1 MDKKIDKEYVIGV
14 DTGGTF
20 TDITVID
27 QEGKI
32 IHEKS
37 PSTPPDFSIG
47 IMNSIA
53 QAAKTMAL
61 DMETLIS
68 RTSVFNHGMT
78 VATNMIINRA
88 GSKTGLI
95 TTKGF
100 EDTILIMKARGKC
113 LGLSE
118 MEIKHQARCQKPEP
132 FVPKHLIR
140 GVTERIDCFGNIVV
154 PLNHNELD
162 EIVRDLVEHQKV
174 EAIAICTLWSLTN
187 QVHEKEIEDLIHQK
201 YPEVFVSRS
210 SELVP
215 LLGEYERTVTTVFN
229 AYLMPETRKYLT
241 SLDNSLKRKKL
252 SFSPMIMQAAGGIT
266 PIEEAMIAPVFTIS
280 SGPAGGMIGSSILG
294 EILGYKNI
302 ITTDVGGTSFDVGLI
317 IDGEPLRKDDAVLDQ
332 YALRLPMIDVSSIGA
347 AGGSVVWYDEIS
359 HTMKIGPQSMGAF
372 PGPACYGRGGS
383 VPTLADVDLILGFLD
398 PDSFFGGRMR
408 LDKEKAS
415 AAMDTVASK
424 LGMDIYEA
432 ARGARRLACVIMANL
447 IENKV
452 LFRGYDPRECVMF
465 LFGGGGPE
473 FGSEYGRQSG
483 AKELIMLRESS
494 TLSAFGIAVSD
505 ILYQELVSEIYFM
518 PGNPKSITQSYEKL
532 EEKILNLF
540 EKQGFN
546 EKDVLLTREGQLR
559 YGRQVNYV
567 SVPVPSGELSEYDV
581 KKIMDDFEIHYET
594 LFGKG
599 SGYKKA
605 GIEMVNLKV
614 YGVVKTTRPSLRKL
628 KKRGQNPS
636 LAQKGSR
643 EVYLEDTFSTVPVF
657 DWEKLEPGNILAG
670 PAIVESTFTTGVIL
684 NHMEGQ
690 IDEYRN
696 IHVVY

>member
-1 MDKKIDKEYVIGV
+1 MVEKVVKEYVIGV

-20 TDITVID
+20 TDITVLD
-27 QEGKI
+27 REGNI
-32 IHEKS
+32 THEKA
-37 PSTPPDFSIG
+37 PSTPPDFSVG
-47 IMNSIA
+47 IMNSVA
-53 QAAKTMAL
+53 QAAKAIGL
-61 DMETLIS
+61 DTETLIS
-68 RTSVFNHGMT
+68 KTSMFNHGMT
-78 VATNMIINRA
+78 VATNTIITRT

-100 EDTILIMKARGKC
+100 EDIILIMKARGKC

-140 GVTERIDCFGNIVV
+140 GVTERIDCFGKIVV
-154 PLNHNELD
+154 PLNHRELE
-162 EIVRDLVEHQKV
+162 EIVRDLVEDQKV
-174 EAIAICTLWSLTN
+174 EAIGICTLWSLAN
-187 QVHEKEIEDLIHQK
+187 PVHEKEIEDMIHQK
-201 YPEVFVSRS
+201 YPQVFVTRS

-241 SLDNSLKRKKL
+241 NLDASLKKSRL
-252 SFSPMIMQAAGGIT
+252 SFSPMIMKAAGGIT
-266 PIEEAMIAPVFTIS
+266 PIEDAMLAPVFTIS

-294 EILGYKNI
+294 QILGYKNI
-302 ITTDVGGTSFDVGLI
+302 IATDVGGTSFDVGLI

-347 AGGSVVWYDEIS
+347 AGGSVVRYDEIS
-359 HTMKIGPQSMGAF
+359 HTMKVGPQSMGAF
-372 PGPACYGRGGS
+372 PGPACYGRGGT

-408 LDKEKAS
+408 LDKEKAI
-415 AAMDTVASK
+415 AAMKNVASS
-424 LGMDIYEA
+424 LGMDVYEA
-432 ARGARRLACVIMANL
+432 ARGARRLACAMMANL

-473 FGSEYGRQSG
+473 FGSEYGKQSG
-483 AKELIMLRESS
+483 AKELLMLRESS

-505 ILYQELVSEIYFM
+505 ILYQEVISEIHLM
-518 PGNPKSITQSYEKL
+518 PGNPKHITQSFQKL
-532 EEKILNLF
+532 EEKVLYF
-540 EKQGFN
+540 FKKQGFD

-567 SVPVPSGELSEYDV
+567 SVPVQSGELSEHDL
-581 KKIMDDFEIHYET
+581 KKIADDFEIHYET

-599 SGYKKA
+599 SGYRKA

-614 YGVVKTTRPSLRKL
+614 YGVVKTTRPSLRRM
-628 KKRGQNPS
+628 KKGGRNPS
-636 LAQKGSR
+636 LAQKGVR
-643 EVYLEDTFSTVPVF
+643 EVYLEDTFSKVPVY
-657 DWEKLEPGNILAG
+657 DWKKLEPGNILAG
-670 PAIVESTFTTGVIL
+670 PAIVESSFTTGVIL
-684 NHMEGQ
+684 NHMEGK
-690 IDEYRN
+690 IDEYHN
-696 IHVVY
+696 IHIVY